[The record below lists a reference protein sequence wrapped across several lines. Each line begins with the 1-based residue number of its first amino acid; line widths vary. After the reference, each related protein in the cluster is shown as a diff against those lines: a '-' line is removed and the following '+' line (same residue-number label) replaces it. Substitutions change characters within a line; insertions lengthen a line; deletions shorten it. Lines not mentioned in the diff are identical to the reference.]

1 MLSIDHCNETLL
13 MRGLIL
19 GWIDQS
25 VEFLR
30 HNPIA
35 FERVW
40 QVGKSDGKLG
50 KAVRVLVQGE
60 FI

>member
-25 VEFLR
+25 VD